1 MKLTHEKV
9 IQLSHRLIA
18 AIDALDE
25 VEIFEELN
33 VIRQEIVKT
42 LNDLLLQE
50 EKIDQSVRLRITS
63 QKRTIPEGVAE
74 WDILY
79 RKYYSDE
86 LRRHGIT
93 PTAASAT
100 RA

>member
-9 IQLSHRLIA
+9 IQLSHQIMS

-25 VEIFEELN
+25 VEIFEERN
-33 VIRQEIVKT
+33 AIRQEIVKILT
-42 LNDLLLQE
+42 DLLHEE
-50 EKIDQSVRLRITS
+50 EKIDETVRRHITS
-63 QKRTIPEGVAE
+63 QKRTIPEGGAE

-79 RKYYSDE
+79 KKYYSDE
-86 LRRHGIT
+86 LRKLGIFNVFQ
-93 PTAASAT
+93 T